1 MNISKIKDLRIKSN
15 LTQKELSLKIG
26 LNNTLY
32 NKYENNYNTI
42 PLIHLNTICN
52 FFNVSIDYIFSNNKI
67 ENYQKSYPK
76 IDKIICGKRLKE
88 FRKEQKLTQTNLA
101 IFLNTTH
108 SVIADY
114 EKGRFLISTSFLYA
128 ICKKFNISAD
138 YLLGKIDKPKYL

>member
-67 ENYQKSYPK
+67 ENYQNSYPK

-128 ICKKFNISAD
+128 ICKKFNISAA

>member
-67 ENYQKSYPK
+67 ENYQNSYP
-76 IDKIICGKRLKE
+76 KIICGKRLKE

>member
-15 LTQKELSLKIG
+15 LTQKELSLKVG

-52 FFNVSIDYIFSNNKI
+52 FFNVSIDYIFSNNEI
-67 ENYQKSYPK
+67 ENYQNSCPK
-76 IDKIICGKRLKE
+76 IDKTICGKRLKE

-101 IFLNTTH
+101 LFLNTTH

-128 ICKKFNISAD
+128 ICKKFNVSAD
-138 YLLGKIDKPKYL
+138 YLLGKIDEPKYL